1 MARIR
6 VDQARFGAAFE
17 LGNCW
22 VWLSGDE
29 LQAGPLAE
37 MEAQRELCRL
47 EHVRFIDLGV
57 LAPDPGRG
65 AKPGAVLK
73 DMLRLASERVA
84 ALSAAVELNIIEVDF

>member
-1 MARIR
+1 MVRIR
-6 VDQARFGAAFE
+6 VDRVRFGAAFE
-17 LGNCW
+17 RGDCW

-37 MEAQRELCRL
+37 LEAQRELCRL

-65 AKPGAVLK
+65 ANPGAALR

-84 ALSAAVELNIIEVDF
+84 ALSAPVDLNIIEVDF